1 MEYAVALSRSLAL
14 PSSARFDLCT
24 YTISWN
30 SSFIFR
36 QTCTFS
42 LSPCFLSLCLSWDGV
57 ALNLDSI
64 LKTAVS
70 LVISRV
76 NKQRDR

>member
-42 LSPCFLSLCLSWDGV
+42 LSMFF
-57 ALNLDSI
+57 
-64 LKTAVS
+64 VS
-70 LVISRV
+70 LPLLGWRGTELGLHFKDCSFP
-76 NKQRDR
+76 RDQQS